1 MASPKNKRR
10 IQRHTIPL
18 RLEAELKRFFNDY
31 PLNQKLTAF
40 EESLLPSKNVLD
52 TPHGGNCDKCGAFQE
67 HEKFG
72 FFPCNYMSSCRGM
85 VLATH
90 ETKDGRRLN
99 KGVKGGACNVT
110 ACQRD
115 GAWYHNIGNNKYY
128 CAACAREINWPGGRK
143 DTQSIYGRPLLCEYD
158 GPVSEGDDLLREEIQ
173 AKKAERARDIAYEQ
187 ARSRA
192 S

>member
-1 MASPKNKRR
+1 MASPKRKRK
-10 IQRHTIPL
+10 IQRHTIPHKHL
-18 RLEAELKRFFNDY
+18 SQILKFINDFQFGSQKVLLNDIHFGAD
-31 PLNQKLTAF
+31 PLK
-40 EESLLPSKNVLD
+40 
-52 TPHGGNCDKCGAFQE
+52 TPHGGNCDKCGAFHSYDE
-67 HEKFG
+67 FG
-72 FFPCNYMSSCRGM
+72 FYPCKHSFCRGM
-85 VLATH
+85 VMADI
-90 ETKDGRRLN
+90 ETKDGCRLD

-128 CAACAREINWPGGRK
+128 CSDCAREINWPGGRK

-158 GPVSEGDDLLREEIQ
+158 GPVSEGDALLREEIQ
-173 AKKAERARDIAYEQ
+173 AKKAEHARDIAYEQ